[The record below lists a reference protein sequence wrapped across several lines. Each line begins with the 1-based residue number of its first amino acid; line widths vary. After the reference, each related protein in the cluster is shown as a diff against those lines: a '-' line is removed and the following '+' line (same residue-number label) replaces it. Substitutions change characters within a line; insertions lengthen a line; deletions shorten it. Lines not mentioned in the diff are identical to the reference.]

1 MAAVSRLR
9 PRIAVAGCSLTWA
22 LCGSGCGRGAR
33 ALPAGARRLPKLQR
47 LNINGNLISALHPM
61 PQLTELRMESNALQ
75 ALTRACGA
83 AQALP
88 AAITALTSLTLLSM
102 AQNRLASLPDSLPLH
117 LTSLVTL
124 QLASNLL
131 DSLPASF
138 SALTCLSLLDLS
150 KNRLASAPPC
160 LRPLSAM
167 NRLVLA
173 GNPPLIA
180 SRLPLPAWLLR
191 RPGVLVE
198 HRVSRPRRTGPG
210 TNRQR
215 LYPPRACL
223 HGRGVRA
230 RRAASD
236 DSEQAE
242 SSECSGCIVVPLCRE
257 EEGLS
262 ISLPPASERVRSLD
276 LSVGAGLE
284 YIPECVA

>member
-1 MAAVSRLR
+1 MGAVWFWLR
-9 PRIAVAGCSLTWA
+9 Q
-22 LCGSGCGRGAR
+22 GS
-33 ALPAGARRLPKLQR
+33 AGATRGRSASPKAAAAQHQR
-47 LNINGNLISALHPM
+47 EPDLSAAPYAPAHRAEDGVERTPGQRWAERIL
-61 PQLTELRMESNALQ
+61 ALMHAQ

-223 HGRGVRA
+223 HGRGV
-230 RRAASD
+230 
-236 DSEQAE
+236 
-242 SSECSGCIVVPLCRE
+242 
-257 EEGLS
+257 
-262 ISLPPASERVRSLD
+262 
-276 LSVGAGLE
+276 
-284 YIPECVA
+284 